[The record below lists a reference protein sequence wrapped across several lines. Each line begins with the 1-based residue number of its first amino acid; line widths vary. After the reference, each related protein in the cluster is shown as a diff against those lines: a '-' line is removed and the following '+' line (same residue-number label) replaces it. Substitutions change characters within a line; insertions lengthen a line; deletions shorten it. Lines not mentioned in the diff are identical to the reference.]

1 MKKRHVAGWLL
12 LASVLL
18 GLWVWQAVQEETT
31 SSTRAALATTS
42 APVDELDL
50 RVDLWAAAANV
61 VGGHTLPVTITIYN
75 PTKDVV
81 HMRFVRFEHPGFDPA
96 NAKCWAG
103 DKPVC
108 VEGTAVRA
116 AVPYTIAAHDSVT
129 FTAALTAQH
138 APGRYAIAAVVAWG
152 SDPKNVH
159 RVTRRKQVALRPITI
174 ESAFENGVL
183 LFLRAFQSFVKDLAL
198 PLALAFLG
206 FWLKK
211 QEDTR
216 AEERERE
223 ETKRADL
230 RRQDEEDRAQRRKDE
245 EEARALRRRE
255 EEEARLEQRK
265 AAAEKNAQ
273 TQQTWNIM
281 LLKSHQNAERHY
293 MPIGT
298 AAKRIGEYWR
308 ASTYGDPADRA
319 KNFDQC
325 FFSFLLFL
333 SRMRRMIR
341 SIGGFYF
348 KSRRGEVAARLLWTK
363 ILKTSDALFGRD
375 VRERATKAVMPQW
388 MYADY
393 CDDASEKKEV
403 RTIKELFRDNSEKF
417 EALVPAFEAFAL
429 VLEFEMNRPYEH
441 WYGHPEPFD
450 TEAAQ
455 ELVQKLRASSYEEF
469 RELGAAFEAYAI
481 EAANVAPSGAD
492 TATG

>member
-1 MKKRHVAGWLL
+1 V
-12 LASVLL
+12 
-18 GLWVWQAVQEETT
+18 TFN
-31 SSTRAALATTS
+31 AAL
-42 APVDELDL
+42 
-50 RVDLWAAAANV
+50 
-61 VGGHTLPVTITIYN
+61 
-75 PTKDVV
+75 K
-81 HMRFVRFEHPGFDPA
+81 
-96 NAKCWAG
+96 
-103 DKPVC
+103 
-108 VEGTAVRA
+108 
-116 AVPYTIAAHDSVT
+116 
-129 FTAALTAQH
+129 AQQT
-138 APGRYAIAAVVAWG
+138 PGRYAVAAVVAWG
-152 SDPKNVH
+152 TDAKNVN
-159 RVTRRKQVALRPITI
+159 RVSRRKQVALRPITI

-211 QEDTR
+211 QEELRAEDRQRDETTR
-216 AEERERE
+216 AE
-223 ETKRADL
+223 L
-230 RRQDEEDRAQRRKDE
+230 RRNDEEERAQRRKDE
-245 EEARALRRRE
+245 EDARAQRRRE

-308 ASTYGDPADRA
+308 GSMSGEPAERA
-319 KNFDQC
+319 KQFDQC
-325 FFSFLLFL
+325 FFSYLLFL

-348 KSRRGEVAARLLWTK
+348 KSRRGEVAARLLWTH

-388 MYADY
+388 TYADY
-393 CDDASEKKEV
+393 CDDAAEKKEV
-403 RTIKELFRDNSEKF
+403 RAIKELFRDKSNGF
-417 EALVPAFEAFAL
+417 EPLIPAFEAFAL

-450 TEAAQ
+450 AGTANELAAN
-455 ELVQKLRASSYEEF
+455 LSASGDPEF
-469 RELGAAFEAYAI
+469 RELGTAFRAYAI
-481 EAANVAPSGAD
+481 EAANAAPGGAD
-492 TATG
+492 AATG